1 MDSCYGFLL
10 TGKKVKKKKSCNKWL
25 RTDVGTDEQQA
36 DVWNNNYKPHQRT
49 TQKWMNDMSI
59 DQTSI
64 DVQKCW

>member
-1 MDSCYGFLL
+1 
-10 TGKKVKKKKSCNKWL
+10 L

-59 DQTSI
+59 DQTFI

>member
-36 DVWNNNYKPHQRT
+36 DV
-49 TQKWMNDMSI
+49 
-59 DQTSI
+59 
-64 DVQKCW
+64 